1 MNRCDSRD
9 TTMRACV
16 SGEEAGVVWCAQC
29 KRDASPHPA
38 ESDFALWVVAAE
50 VVLMHDC
57 LMNVRRGAGGG
68 GKVVEEKRHV
78 IN

>member
-38 ESDFALWVVAAE
+38 ESDVELWGGAAE
-50 VVLMHDC
+50 VVRLQDC
-57 LMNVRRGAGGG
+57 LWNVRGGAGGG
-68 GKVVEEKRHV
+68 GAVVV
-78 IN
+78 